1 MSFYLNEKTK
11 NNDVKLRAA
20 AALILRKRA
29 ETEGESQSV
38 YQAFKAKYRYD
49 LAGFITDC
57 INWRDG
63 ESAAPYQLLFSKQF
77 VERRRAS
84 IRGPH
89 GLGKT
94 AFASWVVLWFSLT
107 RDGDDWKIPT
117 TASAWRQLQKFL
129 WPEIHKWTRRLKWDV
144 IGRAQFTDRE
154 LNQMSLKLATGE
166 AFALA
171 SDNAALIEGA
181 HASNILYI
189 FDEAKAI
196 PEDTFDAAEGALS
209 TGEAY
214 ILAISTPGEPQGR
227 FYEIHRRK
235 AGLEDWYVLHVTR
248 KMVVDAGRM
257 DPKWAEQRKR
267 QWGAESAVYKN
278 RVEGEFASSDA
289 DGVISLADVERAN
302 QRWMERNDANDWGTL
317 TGLGT
322 DIGRGGDPTVI
333 AKEYEHRAIKELVRS
348 NLRDTM
354 AVAGLLLPIL
364 KKNRFARAVID
375 IVGLGAGTYDRLRE
389 EESIR
394 SQVFPFVASAKSDME
409 DQTGEMGFIN
419 LRAAGWWNLRE
430 MLQRDEYDLPPD
442 DKLTGDL
449 TAPKWKLMSG
459 GKIRVEEKEE
469 IKKRLRRSTDDGDAV
484 VMIAMKRN
492 LSSADEDLEGLGR
505 VDDFK
510 SKWTE

>member
-1 MSFYLNEKTK
+1 MFYLDEKTK
-11 NNDVKLRAA
+11 ENDLRIRAA
-20 AALILRKRA
+20 ALLVLRQRA
-29 ETEGESQSV
+29 ESEGESQTV

-49 LAGFITDC
+49 LAGFISDC
-57 INWRDG
+57 IHWKDG
-63 ESAAPYQLLFSKQF
+63 EGAAPYQLFFSKQF

-107 RDGDDWKIPT
+107 RDGEDWKLPT

-129 WPEIHKWTRRLKWDV
+129 WPEIHKWTRRLKWDL
-144 IGRAQFTDRE
+144 IGRAQFTERE
-154 LNQMSLKLATGE
+154 LNQMSLKLSTGE

-227 FYEIHRRK
+227 FYDIHRRK
-235 AGLEDWYVLHVTR
+235 AGLDDWYVLHVTR
-248 KMVVDAGRM
+248 QMVVDAGRM
-257 DPKWAEQRKR
+257 DVQWADQRKK

-289 DGVISLADVERAN
+289 DSVISLADVERAN
-302 QRWMERNDANDWGTL
+302 QRWLERNDSANWGTL
-317 TGLGT
+317 TGLGV
-322 DIGRGGDPTVI
+322 DVGRGGDPTVV
-333 AKEYEHRAIKELVRS
+333 AKEYDHRAIKELLRS
-348 NLRDTM
+348 NKRDTM
-354 AVAGLLLPIL
+354 EVAGLLLPLL
-364 KKNRFARAVID
+364 KKNRFAKAVID
-375 IVGLGAGTYDRLRE
+375 IVGLGAGPYDRLRE
-389 EESIR
+389 EESEIR
-394 SQVFPFVASAKSDME
+394 SRVAPFVASAKSDME

-419 LRAAGWWNLRE
+419 LRAAAWWNLRE
-430 MLQRDEYDLPPD
+430 MLKRDEYDLPPD
-442 DKLTGDL
+442 DKLIGDL

-459 GKIRVEEKEE
+459 GKIKVEEKEE
-469 IKKRLRRSTDDGDAV
+469 IKKRLKRSTDDGDAV
-484 VMIAMKRN
+484 VMVAMKRN
-492 LSSADEDLEGLGR
+492 LGGADDDLEGFGH
-505 VDDFK
+505 VDDFT
-510 SKWTE
+510 SKWKE